1 MALAMAKKG
10 KASKGLKASLR
21 RFEETEKLKKKRE
34 HQLASQKNFAAQK
47 KKSINGGGKA
57 QSNQKGFVPFDTENT
72 VLLVGEG
79 DFSFAVSVVKNN
91 HILPS
96 NLVATSYDRRDV
108 ATEKYTTATNNLEY
122 LESRGVKV
130 LFEIDA
136 TKLPQTLGLSS
147 KKNKL
152 TLFAANQ
159 KLNVILFNFPHTGK
173 GIKDMDRNVRDHQK
187 LVLQYFQS
195 CNQLFPMVNER
206 SLDAAF
212 SGYSKANDERIVLST
227 FEGEPYLSWG
237 IKAIAR
243 SEEWKVQRSG
253 RFDWDLFPEYHHRR
267 TNSMKDTTK
276 EASVRDARIYVF
288 ERRLEEPVN
297 KNTQ

>member
-1 MALAMAKKG
+1 MAFSMAKKG

-21 RFEETEKLKKKRE
+21 RFEEAEKLKKKRE
-34 HQLASQKNFAAQK
+34 HQLASQKKFEAQK
-47 KKSINGGGKA
+47 KKSISGGGKA
-57 QSNQKGFVPFDTENT
+57 QSNQKGFVPFNTENT

-91 HILPS
+91 HVLPT
-96 NLVATSYDRRDV
+96 NLVATSYDRREI
-108 ATEKYTTATNNLEY
+108 ATEKYTTAANNLEY

-152 TLFAANQ
+152 TLFSASQ
-159 KLNVILFNFPHTGK
+159 KLDVILFNFPHTGK

-187 LVLQYFQS
+187 LVLQYFQN
-195 CNQLFPMVNER
+195 CNELFPIVNER

-212 SGYSKANDERIVLST
+212 SGYSKANDERIILST
-227 FEGEPYLSWG
+227 FEGEPYVFWG

-243 SEEWKVQRSG
+243 SEDWKVQRSG

-288 ERRLEEPVN
+288 ERRLEEPLD
-297 KNTQ
+297 KTQ